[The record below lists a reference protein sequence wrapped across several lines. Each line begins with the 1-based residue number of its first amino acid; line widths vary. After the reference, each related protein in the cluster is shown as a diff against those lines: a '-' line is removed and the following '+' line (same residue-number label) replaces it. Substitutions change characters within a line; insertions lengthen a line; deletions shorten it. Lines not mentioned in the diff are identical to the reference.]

1 MRKTNKHSSKR
12 PVVCCL
18 HPYLEERREEI
29 ENGKYPSNHLWAI
42 DAIETTP
49 PWDTRVLST
58 FSLKIPSLLESLLNY
73 SVFRGSPG
81 AKVELT
87 ALKASKQADLIY
99 SVCGPLALS
108 RLYPKK
114 LVSWTFRNPTL
125 QKNGLKFAHQAYK
138 PRNLYANAGFLCLT
152 PTAEKNFSKFAPSKF
167 IPWFVD
173 LEMFRPSKGTSTHNK
188 PFFFASGKTE
198 RDYETLI
205 KAAPMVDAEIR
216 IIGPSHLRPLTI
228 PSNINWINTS
238 HDPPDKAIDYHNLRN
253 WYDQAIAVCIP
264 LSGDADDTCGY
275 TNMLEGMAMAK
286 PVLMTRSGCLH
297 IEPEKGNFGYLI
309 NPRDPKDW
317 SEKMNLIL
325 SNQEFTKAL
334 GENGR
339 KIAEE
344 NFCRKTFN
352 KNVISF
358 LENLLS

>member
-29 ENGKYPSNHLWAI
+29 ENGKYPLNHLWGI

-58 FSLKIPSLLESLLNY
+58 FSLKIPSLLESLLNR

-125 QKNGLKFAHQAYK
+125 QKNRLKFAHQAYK
-138 PRNLYANAGFLCLT
+138 PGNLYANAGFLCLT

-167 IPWFVD
+167 LPWCVD
-173 LEMFRPSKGTSTHNK
+173 LEMFRPSKETSLLPK
-188 PFFFASGKTE
+188 PFFFASGKTQ
-198 RDYETLI
+198 RDYETLV

-216 IIGPSHLRPLTI
+216 IIGPSHLRPSTI

-238 HDPPDKAIDYHNLRN
+238 YDPPDKAIDYHNLRN
-253 WYDQAIAVCIP
+253 WYNQAIAVCIP

>member
-1 MRKTNKHSSKR
+1 MEGRN
-12 PVVCCL
+12 
-18 HPYLEERREEI
+18 EEI
-29 ENGKYPSNHLWAI
+29 ENGKYPKNHLWGI
-42 DAIETTP
+42 DAIEEMNS
-49 PWDTRVLST
+49 WNARVLFTQS
-58 FSLKIPSLLESLLNY
+58 FKIPRLLESLLNR
-73 SVFRGSPG
+73 SLFRGSPG

-87 ALKASKQADLIY
+87 ALKASKNADLIY
-99 SVCGPLALS
+99 SVCGPLAMA
-108 RLYPKK
+108 RFYPKK
-114 LVSWTFRNPTL
+114 LVSWIFRNPITQNKGFKL
-125 QKNGLKFAHQAYK
+125 AHQAYK
-138 PRNLYANAGFLCLT
+138 PRNLSANAGLMCLT

-167 IPWFVD
+167 LPWCVD
-173 LEMFRPSKGTSTHNK
+173 LEMFRSSKETSPPKK
-188 PFFFASGKTE
+188 PFFFASGKTQ
-198 RDYETLI
+198 RDYETLV

-216 IIGPSHLRPLTI
+216 IIGPSHLRPFTI

-238 HDPPDKAIDYHNLRN
+238 YDPPDKAIDYHNLRN

-325 SNQEFTKAL
+325 SNQEFTKTL

-344 NFCRKTFN
+344 NFCRKSFN

>member
-1 MRKTNKHSSKR
+1 MQ
-12 PVVCCL
+12 
-18 HPYLEERREEI
+18 EI
-29 ENGKYPSNHLWAI
+29 ENGKYPSNHWWGI
-42 DAIETTP
+42 DAIKSMQSWE
-49 PWDTRVLST
+49 TRVLHT
-58 FSLKIPSLLESLLNY
+58 QSLKFPTLLESLLNR
-73 SVFRGSPG
+73 SLFRGSPG

-99 SVCGPLALS
+99 SVCGPLTLS

-114 LVSWTFRNPTL
+114 LVSWTFRNPIL
-125 QKNGLKFAHQAYK
+125 QENGLKLAHQAYK
-138 PRNLYANAGFLCLT
+138 PRSLSANAGFLCLT
-152 PTAEKNFSKFAPSKF
+152 PSAEKNFSEFAPSQF
-167 IPWFVD
+167 LPWCVD
-173 LEMFRPSKGTSTHNK
+173 LEMFRPSKETSLPKK

-198 RDYETLI
+198 RDYETLV
-205 KAAPMVDAEIR
+205 KAAPMVNAEIR

-238 HDPPDKAIDYHNLRN
+238 YDPPDKAIDYHVLRN
-253 WYDQAIAVCIP
+253 WYEKAIAVCIP

-297 IEPEKGNFGYLI
+297 IEPEKGNFGYSI

-325 SNQEFTKAL
+325 SDQELAITL
-334 GENGR
+334 GKNGR

-344 NFCRKTFN
+344 NFSSKSFN

-358 LENLLS
+358 LENLLC

>member
-1 MRKTNKHSSKR
+1 MRKTIKHRSKR

-18 HPYLEERREEI
+18 HPYLEGRKEEI
-29 ENGKYPSNHLWAI
+29 ENGKYPSNHWWGI
-42 DAIETTP
+42 DAIKSMPDWKTS
-49 PWDTRVLST
+49 VLHT
-58 FSLKIPSLLESLLNY
+58 QSLKFPTLLESLLNR

-81 AKVELT
+81 VKVELT

-99 SVCGPLALS
+99 SVCGPLTLS

-114 LVSWTFRNPTL
+114 LVSWTFRNPIF
-125 QKNGLKFAHQAYK
+125 QKNGLKLAHQAYK
-138 PRNLYANAGFLCLT
+138 PRNLSANAGFLCLT
-152 PTAEKNFSKFAPSKF
+152 RTAEKIFGKFAPSKF
-167 IPWFVD
+167 IPWYVD
-173 LEMFRPSKGTSTHNK
+173 LEMFQPAMKTSPPQK
-188 PFFFASGKTE
+188 AFFFASGKTQ

-216 IIGPSHLRPLTI
+216 IIGPSHLKPLTV

-238 HDPPDKAIDYHNLRN
+238 YDPPDKAIDYHILRN
-253 WYDQAIAVCIP
+253 WYEQAIAVCIP

-309 NPRDPKDW
+309 NPRDPKHW

-325 SNQEFTKAL
+325 SNQEFTKTL

-339 KIAEE
+339 KIAKE
-344 NFCRKTFN
+344 NFCRKSFN